1 MEIIHSRVQH
11 GVGQGSF
18 HSASIE
24 VHQREHWPE
33 AIFRYDYV
41 YDCGALV
48 RGSPS
53 AALLRSI
60 RRLDLKRRLG
70 EGAREVI
77 DAVVLSH
84 YDQDHIIGAQFLAA
98 RFKVQRIIVPHLAP
112 KELMLVL
119 ASQPGLDAEQIGE
132 LHRLATGGGNGT
144 LFGVPVTL
152 VQPGPAPEAGPEGN
166 DPDRPFPPEGFL
178 GSNEA
183 RPGDLPGSLTAV
195 DERAGAALG
204 STLAAGG
211 ALRLEVPHASGWS
224 PWRLKFWNRGFSD
237 ELMEHVFLALWACG
251 FPLHALDDVA
261 AVGELV
267 DWLAKAANRK
277 ATLEGYERAI
287 EAYKPGWAKETE
299 GKRLANFLSLGMYS
313 GPAFNDAKH
322 IWLHR
327 TTSHGYIEPSA
338 WWRWHHAR
346 DEDRRDGWLGTGDAP
361 LGEAEIWSDFCR
373 HYRQEL
379 GRVLTVQVPHHGA
392 APKTGPKFFNPGL
405 LPEPGMCAVISAGT
419 HNTYG
424 HPTPQVIKEVLATE
438 AHLVVVTEESWL
450 GLHEVLRYQLR

>member
-24 VHQREHWPE
+24 VRQCNWPG

-60 RRLDLKRRLG
+60 KRLDLVPRRG
-70 EGAREVI
+70 EGARAVI

-98 RFKVQRIIVPHLAP
+98 KFKVKRIIVPHLAP
-112 KELMLVL
+112 MELMLVL
-119 ASQPGLDAEQIGE
+119 ACQPTLHAEHISE
-132 LHRLATGGGNGT
+132 LHRLATGGGDGT
-144 LFGVPVTL
+144 LFGVPVTQ
-152 VQPGPAPEAGPEGN
+152 VQPGPGPDAGPEGD
-166 DPDRPFPPEGFL
+166 DPDRPFPPDGFL
-178 GSNEA
+178 DSDKA
-183 RPGDLPGSLTAV
+183 RRADLPASLVAV
-195 DERAGAALG
+195 EEGAGAALG
-204 STLAAGG
+204 GNLPAGR
-211 ALRLEVPHASGWS
+211 AMRLKVPHGSEWS
-224 PWRLKFWNRGFSD
+224 PWRFKFWNRGVSD
-237 ELMEHVFLALWACG
+237 RLMEELFLALWACD
-251 FPLHALDDVA
+251 FPMHALDDA
-261 AVGELV
+261 GAVGELV
-267 DWLAKAANRK
+267 DWLADAGNRE
-277 ATLEGYERAI
+277 AVLFAYEHAI
-287 EAYKPGWAKETE
+287 EAYKTDWAKEAE

-313 GPAFNDAKH
+313 GPAFKDAKH
-322 IWLHR
+322 VWLDR
-327 TTSHGYIEPSA
+327 TASHGYIEPSD
-338 WWRWHHAR
+338 WWRWHHVR
-346 DEDRRDGWLGTGDAP
+346 DEDRRSGWLGTGDAP
-361 LGEAEIWSDFCR
+361 LGESDVWDDFSR
-373 HYRQEL
+373 HYQQEL

-419 HNTYG
+419 YNTYG

-438 AHLVVVTEESWL
+438 AHLVIVTEESWL